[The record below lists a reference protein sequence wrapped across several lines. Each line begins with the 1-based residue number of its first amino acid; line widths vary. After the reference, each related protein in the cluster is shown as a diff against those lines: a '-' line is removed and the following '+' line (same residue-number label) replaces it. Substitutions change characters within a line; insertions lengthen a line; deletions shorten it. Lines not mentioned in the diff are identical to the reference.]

1 MKAATP
7 AASPLF
13 QARYRCHS
21 GPILLCRLTI
31 SVTRFSLARFAASA
45 FGATALA
52 GAAAVIGGA
61 AVIGAPGLAQSAAP
75 AGKPATLETMNA
87 MALAAAVNVC
97 ELAVEQKVPVQT
109 AVISNAKA
117 ITYVVTATNG
127 SQIAGAGKLEANQI
141 VNGTIVQI
149 VGRVKQGCYQKITA
163 ADKKFLDEVIAQFT
177 AQTKDQPKK

>member
-1 MKAATP
+1 M
-7 AASPLF
+7 LF
-13 QARYRCHS
+13 PH
-21 GPILLCRLTI
+21 LTD

-52 GAAAVIGGA
+52 GATALV
-61 AVIGAPGLAQSAAP
+61 GAPGLAQSAAP
-75 AGKPATLETMNA
+75 AGAAAKPASLETMNA

-97 ELAVEQKVPVQT
+97 ELAVDQKVPVQN

-127 SQIAGAGKLEANQI
+127 SQIAGAGKLEASQI

-149 VGRVKQGCYQKITA
+149 VGRVKQGCYPKITT
-163 ADKKFLDEVIAQFT
+163 ADKKFVDDVIAQFS
-177 AQTKDQPKK
+177 AQAKQQPKK